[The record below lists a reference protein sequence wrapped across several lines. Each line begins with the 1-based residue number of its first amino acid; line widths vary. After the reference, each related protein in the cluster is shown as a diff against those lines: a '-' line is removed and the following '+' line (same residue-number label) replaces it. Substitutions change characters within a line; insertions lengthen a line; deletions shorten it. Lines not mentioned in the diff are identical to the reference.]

1 VTYVGNANNYKA
13 MLEEQ
18 ESANDALTSNN
29 ASLKRQMSTKAE
41 EWKQNE
47 LELKQ
52 RNQELEQQLLESGTK
67 LRQAEKASTE
77 YVNKVDSWAGL
88 LKSFDQTIKNL
99 ETSLSLTQAQLDKAR
114 EDGIRDQQE
123 LNQITASLIEKIAQM
138 QALEQDRRRF
148 LEEKKTLEAKLNQL
162 FASETTTE
170 GPAVVTPQPGMVKP
184 VQPVSNGAPLN
195 GLIAEV
201 GESLVT
207 ISIGADDG
215 VSRGMVFH
223 VTRGDE
229 FICDVVIT
237 NVDTNKA
244 AGVLELKLKQP
255 RIGDNVSTKL

>member
-1 VTYVGNANNYKA
+1 
-13 MLEEQ
+13 
-18 ESANDALTSNN
+18 
-29 ASLKRQMSTKAE
+29 
-41 EWKQNE
+41 
-47 LELKQ
+47 
-52 RNQELEQQLLESGTK
+52 
-67 LRQAEKASTE
+67 
-77 YVNKVDSWAGL
+77 
-88 LKSFDQTIKNL
+88 
-99 ETSLSLTQAQLDKAR
+99 
-114 EDGIRDQQE
+114 
-123 LNQITASLIEKIAQM
+123 
-138 QALEQDRRRF
+138 
-148 LEEKKTLEAKLNQL
+148 
-162 FASETTTE
+162 
-170 GPAVVTPQPGMVKP
+170 MVKP